1 MVGINWH
8 PILQGLE
15 PEKVSFYSKSI
26 SKFPHMVFCSGVHRS
41 SSRWSQETCYELEK
55 LRTAEDRID
64 CGYLGENRITGKN
77 ALIVDAFVANAIK
90 KNYIT
95 LIFQS
100 HSFGTRAVQIILSGL
115 AKNVYTYRD
124 PRDSIASIMR
134 K

>member
-15 PEKVSFYSKSI
+15 PEKVSYHSKNI
-26 SKFPHMVFCSGVHRS
+26 SKFPHMVFCSGMPRS
-41 SSRWSQETCYELEK
+41 ASRWSQETCQELEK
-55 LRTAEDRID
+55 LRTPVDRID
-64 CGYLGENRITGKN
+64 CGYLGENRISGKN

-100 HSFGTRAVQIILSGL
+100 HSFGTRVLKMILSGL
-115 AKNVYTYRD
+115 A
-124 PRDSIASIMR
+124 
-134 K
+134 